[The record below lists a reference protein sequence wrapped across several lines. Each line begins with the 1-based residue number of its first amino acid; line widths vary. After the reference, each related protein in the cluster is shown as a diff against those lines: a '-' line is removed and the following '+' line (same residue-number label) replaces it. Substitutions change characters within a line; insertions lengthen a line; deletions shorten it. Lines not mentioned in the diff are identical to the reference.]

1 MAASSYADLCRHV
14 GHEIN
19 CVRYGDDVN
28 VAVEC
33 ETCHEIILTFDKEED
48 ETQEQFE

>member
-1 MAASSYADLCRHV
+1 MAASNYKDLCRHV
-14 GHEIN
+14 GHEIS

-33 ETCHEIILTFDKEED
+33 ETCHEIILTFDKEKE
-48 ETQEQFE
+48 ESEEQFE

>member
-1 MAASSYADLCRHV
+1 MAASNYKDLCRHV

-33 ETCHEIILTFDKEED
+33 ETCHEILLTFDKEDD
-48 ETQEQFE
+48 ETVEQFE

>member
-1 MAASSYADLCRHV
+1 MAASNYKDLCRHV

-48 ETQEQFE
+48 EVEGQFE

>member
-1 MAASSYADLCRHV
+1 MAASNYTDLCRHV

>member
-1 MAASSYADLCRHV
+1 MVASSYKDLCRHV

-28 VAVEC
+28 VAVVC
-33 ETCHEIILTFDKEED
+33 ETCHEIILTFDKEDD
-48 ETQEQFE
+48 EIAEQFE